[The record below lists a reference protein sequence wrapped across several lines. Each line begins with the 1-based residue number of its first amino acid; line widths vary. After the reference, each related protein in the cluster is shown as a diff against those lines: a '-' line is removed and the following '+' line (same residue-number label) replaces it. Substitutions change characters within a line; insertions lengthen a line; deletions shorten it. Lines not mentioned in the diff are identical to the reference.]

1 MTTLDPS
8 RTALVLM
15 DYQRGIVG
23 RLADGDA
30 DALVERAA
38 AALDLARRA
47 GVTVG
52 YVRVALADDEAAAV
66 PERNRTFSALAGRGG
81 MRPDDPDTAV
91 VDRLAPRPEDV
102 TVRKVRVGA
111 FSTTDLDDQL
121 RRRGID
127 TLVLAGI
134 STSGVV
140 LSTVRDAA
148 DRDYGL
154 VVVADLCA
162 DTDAEVHRV
171 LIEKVFPRQAD
182 VVSSAEL
189 GNLFGVWPS

>member
-1 MTTLDPS
+1 MAALDPS
-8 RTALVLM
+8 CTALLLM
-15 DYQRGIVG
+15 DYQQGIVS
-23 RLADGDA
+23 RVPDA
-30 DALVERAA
+30 DALVDRAA

-52 YVRVALADDEAAAV
+52 YVRVALSDAEAAAV
-66 PERNRTFSALAGRGG
+66 PERNRTFSALGRSGG
-81 MRPDDPDTAV
+81 MGPDDPNTAIV
-91 VDRLAPRPEDV
+91 ERLAPRPGDV

-140 LSTVRDAA
+140 LSTLRDAA
-148 DRDYGL
+148 DRDYRL
-154 VVVADLCA
+154 VVVDDLCA
-162 DTDAEVHRV
+162 DTDREVHRV
-171 LIEKVFPRQAD
+171 LVEQVFPRQAD
-182 VVSSAEL
+182 VIRVEEL
-189 GNLFGVWPS
+189 PDLFADLES

>member
-1 MTTLDPS
+1 MATLDPS
-8 RTALVLM
+8 RTALLLM
-15 DYQRGIVG
+15 DYQQGIVG
-23 RLADGDA
+23 RVPDA
-30 DALVERAA
+30 DALVARAA
-38 AALDLARRA
+38 AALEIARRA

-52 YVRVALADDEAAAV
+52 YVRVALDEDEVAAI
-66 PERNRTFSALAGRGG
+66 PERNATFSALARRGG
-81 MRPDDPDTAV
+81 ITPDEPATAIV
-91 VDRLAPRPEDV
+91 APLAPQPGDIV
-102 TVRKVRVGA
+102 VRKIRIGG

-121 RRRGID
+121 RERGLD

-154 VVVADLCA
+154 VVVGDLCA
-162 DTDAEVHRV
+162 DTDPEVHRV

-182 VVSSAEL
+182 IAASSDL
-189 GNLFGVWPS
+189 PRLFCAVG